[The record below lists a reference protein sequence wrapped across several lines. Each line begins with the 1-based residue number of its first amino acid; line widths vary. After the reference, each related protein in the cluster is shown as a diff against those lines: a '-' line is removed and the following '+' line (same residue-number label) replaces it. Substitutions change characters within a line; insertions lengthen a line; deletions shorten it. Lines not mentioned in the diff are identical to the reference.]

1 MPEFSLEVRSTWL
14 IPSSLTDTTSSPLL
28 AGHRIE
34 VEHLGK
40 KRILATAVRRD
51 GAVPRRTRLH
61 AMRDCHLS
69 AEASLLLTRAS
80 AYPPSPGSSTN
91 PTRTRSHDTRRVWS
105 CLASHLCSGHLWPQY
120 ASAVRAVST
129 PIRQTVPAAILKCAR
144 CLHMSKER

>member
-91 PTRTRSHDTRRVWS
+91 PTRTRSHDTRRVCPAWHHTFALGICGHS
-105 CLASHLCSGHLWPQY
+105 MPLQFAPCLRRSVKQYLPQF
-120 ASAVRAVST
+120 
-129 PIRQTVPAAILKCAR
+129 
-144 CLHMSKER
+144 